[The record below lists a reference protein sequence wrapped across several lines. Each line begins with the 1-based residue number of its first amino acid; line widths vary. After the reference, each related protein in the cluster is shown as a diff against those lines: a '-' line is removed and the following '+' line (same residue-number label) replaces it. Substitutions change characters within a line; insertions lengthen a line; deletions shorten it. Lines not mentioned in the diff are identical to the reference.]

1 MTRTSTILQFLLF
14 GGEKE
19 WAKDPL
25 AASTLVQ
32 MGKLTQGMIEIVMTQ
47 LSINTSAT
55 DFPSTYS
62 VKLPFFTAVI
72 TVVNLVR
79 R

>member
-1 MTRTSTILQFLLF
+1 MTRTSTILQLLLF

-32 MGKLTQGMIEIVMTQ
+32 MGKLTERMTEIMMT
-47 LSINTSAT
+47 L
-55 DFPSTYS
+55 
-62 VKLPFFTAVI
+62 KGAVS
-72 TVVNLVR
+72 
-79 R
+79 

>member
-1 MTRTSTILQFLLF
+1 MTRTSTILQLLLF

-32 MGKLTQGMIEIVMTQ
+32 MGKLTERMTEIMMT
-47 LSINTSAT
+47 L
-55 DFPSTYS
+55 
-62 VKLPFFTAVI
+62 KGAVI
-72 TVVNLVR
+72 LANILMHFVTALASA
-79 R
+79 